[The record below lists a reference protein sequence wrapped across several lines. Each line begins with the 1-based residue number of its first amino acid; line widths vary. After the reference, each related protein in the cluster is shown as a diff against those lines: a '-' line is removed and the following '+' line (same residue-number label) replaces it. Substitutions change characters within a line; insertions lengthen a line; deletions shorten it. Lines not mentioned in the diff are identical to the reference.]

1 MSSDAPA
8 ADAAQPAARR
18 ASGGS
23 KLSDLPPWAKVAGGS
38 GGTIIVAAW
47 MWASQLSAQV
57 TSVESATKD
66 IPALVTRVA
75 DLEKARAAEDARQLD
90 LARRLDRM
98 ETTADRILVRLES
111 ISDRLQK

>member
-1 MSSDAPA
+1 MSAET
-8 ADAAQPAARR
+8 ADAAEPTARR
-18 ASGGS
+18 EGGGRS
-23 KLSDLPPWAKVAGGS
+23 KLADLPAWAKIAGGS
-38 GGTIIVAAW
+38 GGGVILAAW

-57 TSVESATKD
+57 STVQASTKD
-66 IPALVTRVA
+66 LPALLTRVA